1 MSRGYCGI
9 VQQLI
14 HMNGHAFA
22 VTLLNGHAL
31 AVLYAFF
38 INSMVKALLHDTRLT
53 LGEKRR
59 WVSLKA
65 SA

>member
-1 MSRGYCGI
+1 
-9 VQQLI
+9 
-14 HMNGHAFA
+14 MNGHAFA

-38 INSMVKALLHDTRLT
+38 INSMVKALLQDTRLT